1 LAAAD
6 YRSTLKSDSN
16 PSLLKCVE
24 DHARSLLTYLERI
37 KKSDG
42 FKIFLVSTG
51 SLILIAESPNFFR
64 RREEELKVFIT
75 CQGLILYFL
84 GEMRK
89 LLLLDKLPLF
99 LYPIIQQHI
108 HRLFCRALFNK
119 SKNII

>member
-1 LAAAD
+1 MKLWPRAV
-6 YRSTLKSDSN
+6 SWHPQIPGTLKSDSN

-84 GEMRK
+84 GGNEK
-89 LLLLDKLPLF
+89 TSPLRQAAS
-99 LYPIIQQHI
+99 LSLSNNPTTYT
-108 HRLFCRALFNK
+108 
-119 SKNII
+119 